1 MGGGARQ
8 AAYRVTAVSPITI
21 RAAGVADLD
30 AIHAIE
36 VASFS
41 DPWSRSGIRDM
52 ILGGNAT
59 IVVAAS
65 GGRVLGFAVLL
76 VAADEAEIANV
87 AVAFGER
94 RRGVGAMLIDH
105 LLEVATAR
113 GARTTHLE
121 VRESNA
127 AARALYAAR
136 KFREVARRRQYY
148 RLPDEDAVVMRRES

>member
-1 MGGGARQ
+1 M
-8 AAYRVTAVSPITI
+8 TAVSPITV
-21 RAAGVADLD
+21 RVAGVADLD

-41 DPWSRSGIRDM
+41 DPWSRSGLRDT

-65 GGRVLGFAVLL
+65 GERVLGFAVLL

-87 AVAFGER
+87 AVATPER
-94 RRGVGAMLIDH
+94 RRGIGAALVDH
-105 LLEVATAR
+105 LLEVASTR
-113 GARTTHLE
+113 GAQAVHLE
-121 VRESNA
+121 VRESNV

-136 KFREVARRRQYY
+136 QFREVARRRRYY
-148 RLPDEDAVVMRRES
+148 RMPDEDAVVMRRDAARESR